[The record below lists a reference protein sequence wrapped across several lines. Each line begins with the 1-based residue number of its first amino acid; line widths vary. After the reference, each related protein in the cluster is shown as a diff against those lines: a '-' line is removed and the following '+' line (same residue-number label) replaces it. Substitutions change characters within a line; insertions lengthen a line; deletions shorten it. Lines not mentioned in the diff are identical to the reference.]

1 MFRFSV
7 THTDSHT
14 QARLG
19 CMMTAHGRVQTP
31 AFMPVATQATV
42 KAMTPRELREIGAE
56 IILANA
62 YHLYLRPGLERIEQ
76 AGGLHRFMAWDGP
89 ILTDSGGFQVFSL
102 KSLCRLSEQGV
113 EFRSHLDGSVHLLTP
128 ESVIRAQERLGVDI
142 AMVLDECP
150 PAQVSFAEAER
161 AQALTLRWAER
172 ARASRT
178 RDDQAVFGIVQ
189 GGVFPELRE
198 QSARALVELG
208 FCGYAIGGLS
218 VGEDP
223 AVTHATAAHTVRFL
237 PAARPR
243 YIMGVGTPTQLV
255 RYVALGCDMFDCVMP
270 TRNARNGSLFTRT
283 GRLNIRRA
291 EFASDPRPVEEGCG
305 CYTCQNFSRAY
316 LRHLAVAGE
325 ILSARLNTIH
335 NLYFYQSL
343 MRTMRAALAAGRF
356 ADFARPFLA
365 GPEPTADAKPT
376 ASKEGEALWEV

>member
-14 QARLG
+14 RARLG

-113 EFRSHLDGSVHLLTP
+113 EFRSHLDGSAHLLTP

-172 ARASRT
+172 AQAART

-198 QSARALVELG
+198 HSALALVELG

-223 AVTHATAAHTVRFL
+223 AVTHAIAAHTVRFL

-243 YIMGVGTPTQLV
+243 YIMGVGTPAQLV

-305 CYTCQNFSRAY
+305 CYTCQHFSRAY

-343 MRTMRAALAAGRF
+343 MRTMRTALAAGRF

-365 GPEPTADAKPT
+365 DPEPAADAEAAPSEK
-376 ASKEGEALWEV
+376 GEALWEV

>member
-14 QARLG
+14 QAHLG

-161 AQALTLRWAER
+161 AHALTLRWAER
-172 ARASRT
+172 ARAARA

-198 QSARALVELG
+198 QSARALVDLG

-223 AVTHATAAHTVRFL
+223 AVTHTIAAHTVRFL

-243 YIMGVGTPTQLV
+243 YIMGVGTPAQLV

-305 CYTCQNFSRAY
+305 CYTCQHFSRAY

-365 GPEPTADAKPT
+365 DLEPATDVEAAL
-376 ASKEGEALWEV
+376 SEEGEAPWEV

>member
-161 AQALTLRWAER
+161 AHALTLRWAER
-172 ARASRT
+172 ARAARA

-198 QSARALVELG
+198 QSARALVDLG

-223 AVTHATAAHTVRFL
+223 AVTHTIAAHTVRFL

-243 YIMGVGTPTQLV
+243 YIMGVGTPAQLV

-305 CYTCQNFSRAY
+305 CYTCQHFSRAY

-365 GPEPTADAKPT
+365 DLEPATDAE
-376 ASKEGEALWEV
+376 AALSEEGEAPWEA

>member
-161 AQALTLRWAER
+161 AHTLTLRWAER
-172 ARASRT
+172 ARAARA

-198 QSARALVELG
+198 QSARALVDLG

-223 AVTHATAAHTVRFL
+223 AVTHTIAAHTVRFL

-243 YIMGVGTPTQLV
+243 YIMGVGTPAQLV

-305 CYTCQNFSRAY
+305 CYTCQHFSRAY

-365 GPEPTADAKPT
+365 DLEPATDAE
-376 ASKEGEALWEV
+376 AALSEEGEAPWEV